1 MVIKVKYMLIKK
13 TEFEKIKR
21 NSTVTIDNYT
31 FLLNATN
38 NKITNMEDTI
48 DKLSKLISISLEKL
62 NMTETARKK
71 NASKIGG
78 LTTSLNKE
86 KNKTK
91 ELLDTVNEL
100 EDTIKLQQLE
110 IEKKDVQNKILKNA
124 GKQKQMDD
132 YKKLEELNKDIQ
144 KHKKVK

>member
-1 MVIKVKYMLIKK
+1 MKYMIIRKDEYEFMKDETAKSNKQYLDLIG
-13 TEFEKIKR
+13 T
-21 NSTVTIDNYT
+21 
-31 FLLNATN
+31 TN
-38 NKITNMEDTI
+38 NELVTLKATVYNLGVAITTVLDQLKN
-48 DKLSKLISISLEKL
+48 
-62 NMTETARKK
+62 TEAARKK

-91 ELLDTVNEL
+91 ELLNTVNEL
-100 EDTIKLQQLE
+100 EDTIELQKLE
-110 IEKKDVQNKILKNA
+110 SEKKDTQIKILKNV

-144 KHKKVK
+144 KHKKVR

>member
-1 MVIKVKYMLIKK
+1 MKYMIIRKDEYEFMKDETAKSNKQYLDLI
-13 TEFEKIKR
+13 R
-21 NSTVTIDNYT
+21 
-31 FLLNATN
+31 ATN
-38 NKITNMEDTI
+38 NELEILKD
-48 DKLSKLISISLEKL
+48 LIFNLGVAI
-62 NMTETARKK
+62 NMTLDQLKNTEAARKK

-91 ELLDTVNEL
+91 ELLNTVNEL
-100 EDTIKLQQLE
+100 EDTIELQKLE
-110 IEKKDVQNKILKNA
+110 SEKKDTQIKILKNV

-144 KHKKVK
+144 KHKKVR

>member
-1 MVIKVKYMLIKK
+1 MKYMIIRKDEYEFMKDETAKSNKQYLDLIG
-13 TEFEKIKR
+13 T
-21 NSTVTIDNYT
+21 
-31 FLLNATN
+31 TN
-38 NKITNMEDTI
+38 NELVTLKATVYNLGVAITTVLDQLKN
-48 DKLSKLISISLEKL
+48 
-62 NMTETARKK
+62 TEAARKK

-110 IEKKDVQNKILKNA
+110 IEKKDVQNKILKNT

-132 YKKLEELNKDIQ
+132 YKKLQELNQDIQ
-144 KHKKVK
+144 KHKRK

>member
-1 MVIKVKYMLIKK
+1 MLIKK

>member
-1 MVIKVKYMLIKK
+1 MKYMLIKK

>member
-1 MVIKVKYMLIKK
+1 MKYMIIKK
-13 TEFEKIKR
+13 DEYEFMKDETAKSNKQYLDLIGTINNELVTLKATVYNLGVAITTVLDQLKNTE
-21 NSTVTIDNYT
+21 
-31 FLLNATN
+31 A
-38 NKITNMEDTI
+38 
-48 DKLSKLISISLEKL
+48 
-62 NMTETARKK
+62 ARKK

-91 ELLDTVNEL
+91 ELLNTVTEL

-110 IEKKDVQNKILKNA
+110 IEKKDVQNKILKNV

-144 KHKKVK
+144 KHKKVR